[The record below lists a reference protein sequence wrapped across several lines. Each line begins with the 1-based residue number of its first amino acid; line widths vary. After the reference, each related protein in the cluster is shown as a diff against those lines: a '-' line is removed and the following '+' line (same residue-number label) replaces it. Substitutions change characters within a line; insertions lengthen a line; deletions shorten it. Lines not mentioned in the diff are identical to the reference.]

1 MRRLTFV
8 GAFMTIMLWAS
19 PVLGQGIG
27 AHAGITFA
35 TAAGDDVPDVEYKS
49 GFSFGAY
56 ATLNLAPMLS
66 FRPEL
71 NYMAKGAEITGIVDG
86 TGQVNLTYIQVPLL
100 LRLSLPNPVGP
111 RPYVFAGPA
120 VSFEA
125 GCKLEGESGGVSV
138 SVDCND
144 PSVDFLEPKSL
155 AWDLVGGA
163 GVGFGLGLGE
173 ATIGARYDLGLTDI
187 EDGADAK
194 NRAISVM
201 VGYTL
206 GLGM

>member
-1 MRRLTFV
+1 MKRLTIV
-8 GAFMTIMLWAS
+8 GAFMTLVLWAS

-56 ATLNLAPMLS
+56 ATLNLAPTLS
-66 FRPEL
+66 LRPEL
-71 NYMAKGAEITGIVDG
+71 NYMAKGAKFTEQDLTA
-86 TGQVNLTYIQVPLL
+86 TVNFSYVQVPLL
-100 LRLSLPNPVGP
+100 LRFSLPVG
-111 RPYVFAGPA
+111 PYVFAGPA

-125 GCKLEGESGGVSV
+125 SCSLEGESGGVTASV
-138 SVDCND
+138 GCSDA
-144 PSVDFLEPKSL
+144 DFFERKSMT
-155 AWDLVGGA
+155 WDLVGGA
-163 GVGFGLGLGE
+163 GLGFGLGLGE
-173 ATIGARYDLGLTDI
+173 ATLGVRYDLGLTSIDDSGDNADI
-187 EDGADAK
+187 K
-194 NRAISVM
+194 NQAISVM